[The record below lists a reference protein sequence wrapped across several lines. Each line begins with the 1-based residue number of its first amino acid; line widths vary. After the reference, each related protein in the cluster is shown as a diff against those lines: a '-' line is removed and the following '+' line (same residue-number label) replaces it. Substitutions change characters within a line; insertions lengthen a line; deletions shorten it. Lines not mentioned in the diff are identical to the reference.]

1 MADYKWCGCESTSA
15 HYTIGG
21 YRRDLRRECRLAEG
35 LTPVKGRFGLL
46 ITAAKN

>member
-1 MADYKWCGCESTSA
+1 MANYKWCGCESTSA

-35 LTPVKGRFGLL
+35 LRPVEGKFGLL